1 MSVFIDGL
9 SWSLLILGGF
19 ICFSGAIGMH
29 RFPDFFSRMHAASVT
44 DTLGSAL
51 ILFGLMLQVNGQY
64 IVLVKLIFI
73 LLFILITSPT
83 ASHAL
88 AKAAL
93 HGGLRPKQGS
103 HKDEQD
109 DVLNKFGRAHETS
122 ELAQS
127 QDDSQDNSQD
137 NEKGVEP

>member
-9 SWSLLILGGF
+9 SWGLLILGGF

-64 IVLVKLIFI
+64 IVLVKLVLIFLFI
-73 LLFILITSPT
+73 LLTSPT

-93 HGGLRPKQGS
+93 HGGLRPKLGS
-103 HKDEQD
+103 DANEDD
-109 DVLNKFGRAHETS
+109 DVLNKFGHRQEAS
-122 ELAQS
+122 
-127 QDDSQDNSQD
+127 D
-137 NEKGVEP
+137 